1 MNCAG
6 THRGLGVH
14 ISFVRSITMDA
25 FKAGEILRMEQ
36 GGNDTWKKFFDD
48 HAVTQSEG
56 RTFEDSTI
64 KERYEGEVGEEYK
77 ERLAAKVEGREY
89 VPGQR
94 PPPEQRQ
101 QQQQQPSHPSQLS
114 QQGRKGTGGMGMD
127 DTAASK
133 KERNEAYFSKLGNE
147 NASRSE
153 ALPPSQGGKFTGFG
167 GGLPESP
174 PSRSNSRSRASFM
187 GGGAGGGPA
196 LDDFQKDPMGTLTKG
211 FGWFTSTVGK
221 SAKTVHESYI
231 QPTAK
236 QLAESDLAAQ
246 ARVQAANLG
255 QNLQTGAR
263 GAADHFNRF
272 VEGSD
277 EATAS
282 VAARRRQG
290 QAAGGGGGVEPERKD
305 FWDDFASV
313 GEETSHRRTTSKPNA
328 IGTAAMK
335 PPGNVSAASGAG
347 SASGSASGTAS
358 GTGTGAGSAAG
369 SKQDEKWDDDW

>member
-1 MNCAG
+1 M
-6 THRGLGVH
+6 
-14 ISFVRSITMDA
+14 
-25 FKAGEILRMEQ
+25 
-36 GGNDTWKKFFDD
+36 
-48 HAVTQSEG
+48 TQSEG

>member
-1 MNCAG
+1 
-6 THRGLGVH
+6 
-14 ISFVRSITMDA
+14 MDA

-101 QQQQQPSHPSQLS
+101 QQQQQQPSQLS

-290 QAAGGGGGVEPERKD
+290 QAAGGGGVEPERKD

>member
-1 MNCAG
+1 
-6 THRGLGVH
+6 
-14 ISFVRSITMDA
+14 MDA

-36 GGNDTWKKFFDD
+36 GGNDTWKKFFDN

-101 QQQQQPSHPSQLS
+101 KQQPSQLS
-114 QQGRKGTGGMGMD
+114 QQAQQARKAAGGGGGLGSGMD
-127 DTAASK
+127 DTSAGGGGGGAGAGAAK

-153 ALPPSQGGKFTGFG
+153 SLPPSQGGKFTGFG
-167 GGLPESP
+167 GGLPSSP
-174 PSRSNSRSRASFM
+174 PSRSNSGSRASFIGGVG
-187 GGGAGGGPA
+187 GGGAGGPA

-236 QLAESDLAAQ
+236 QVPFPFLPCPMHCTMHYQL
-246 ARVQAANLG
+246 
-255 QNLQTGAR
+255 
-263 GAADHFNRF
+263 
-272 VEGSD
+272 
-277 EATAS
+277 
-282 VAARRRQG
+282 
-290 QAAGGGGGVEPERKD
+290 
-305 FWDDFASV
+305 
-313 GEETSHRRTTSKPNA
+313 
-328 IGTAAMK
+328 
-335 PPGNVSAASGAG
+335 
-347 SASGSASGTAS
+347 
-358 GTGTGAGSAAG
+358 
-369 SKQDEKWDDDW
+369 